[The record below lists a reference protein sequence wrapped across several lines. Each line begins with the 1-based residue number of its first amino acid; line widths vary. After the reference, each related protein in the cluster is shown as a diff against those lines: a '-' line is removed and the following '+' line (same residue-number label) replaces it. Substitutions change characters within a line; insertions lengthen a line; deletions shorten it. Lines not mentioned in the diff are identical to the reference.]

1 MVISKTLSVHL
12 MHKRQTNYYQMLGLA
27 PEVSALEIKR
37 AYRALVKNHHPD
49 VDYHGQDLTER
60 NRATE
65 YMMQINEAYETLI
78 DRSKR
83 AAYDSLI
90 SAHGR
95 RRARFTDLNEAED
108 REVYLRMN
116 FHPARQSMLRVMKKY
131 KRQLSDLSL
140 DIYDDELVAAFEKYV
155 DEVEDTLRKASQ
167 SLSARTV
174 PGSLDG
180 AVTMMR
186 YSIAQAVDGLDE
198 MRRFCQNYDY
208 DHLHMAGNLFRE
220 SSDLSKQGLQL
231 SKR

>member
-1 MVISKTLSVHL
+1 MQ
-12 MHKRQTNYYQMLGLA
+12 KRQTNYYQMLGLA

-37 AYRALVKNHHPD
+37 AYRTLVKNHHPD
-49 VDYHGQDLTER
+49 VDYHDQDVSER
-60 NRATE
+60 KRATE

-78 DRSKR
+78 DKSKR
-83 AAYDSLI
+83 AAYDLLLT
-90 SAHGR
+90 AAGR
-95 RRARFTDLNEAED
+95 GRLTARFTDLNEGEN

-167 SLSARTV
+167 SLSARVV
-174 PGSLDG
+174 PSSLDG

-186 YSIAQAVDGLDE
+186 YSIAQAADGLDE

-208 DHLHMAGNLFRE
+208 DHLHMAENLFRE

>member
-1 MVISKTLSVHL
+1 MQ
-12 MHKRQTNYYQMLGLA
+12 KRQTNYYQMLGLA
-27 PEVSALEIKR
+27 PEVTALEIKR

-49 VDYHGQDLTER
+49 VDYHGRDVSER
-60 NRATE
+60 DRATE
-65 YMMQINEAYETLI
+65 FMMQINEAYETLI
-78 DRSKR
+78 DKSKR
-83 AAYDSLI
+83 AAYDTLI
-90 SAHGR
+90 STDGLGR
-95 RRARFTDLNEAED
+95 RMARFTDLDESEN

-131 KRQLSDLSL
+131 NRQLSDLSL
-140 DIYDDELVAAFEKYV
+140 DIYDDELVATFEKYV
-155 DEVEDTLRKASQ
+155 DEVEDTLRKASHT
-167 SLSARTV
+167 LSARVV

>member
-1 MVISKTLSVHL
+1 MQ
-12 MHKRQTNYYQMLGLA
+12 KRQTNYYQMLGLA
-27 PEVSALEIKR
+27 PEVTALEIKR

-49 VDYHGQDLTER
+49 VDYHGRDVIER
-60 NRATE
+60 DRATE

-78 DRSKR
+78 DKSKR
-83 AAYDSLI
+83 AAYDSIL
-90 SAHGR
+90 SSDGSGR
-95 RRARFTDLNEAED
+95 RMARFTDLDEAEN
-108 REVYLRMN
+108 REVYLRMH
-116 FHPARQSMLRVMKKY
+116 FHPARQSMQRVMKKY

-140 DIYDDELVAAFEKYV
+140 DIYDDELVATFEKYV

-167 SLSARTV
+167 SLSARVV

-208 DHLHMAGNLFRE
+208 DHLHMAANLFRE

>member
-1 MVISKTLSVHL
+1 
-12 MHKRQTNYYQMLGLA
+12 MLGLA

-49 VDYHGQDLTER
+49 VEFHGQDVSAR
-60 NRATE
+60 DRATE
-65 YMMQINEAYETLI
+65 FMMQINEAYETLI
-78 DRSKR
+78 DKSKR
-83 AAYDSLI
+83 AEYDSLI
-90 SAHGR
+90 SNGLGR
-95 RRARFTDLNEAED
+95 RTARFTDLNESENRD
-108 REVYLRMN
+108 VYLRMN
-116 FHPARQSMLRVMKKY
+116 FHPARESMLRVMKKY

-140 DIYDDELVAAFEKYV
+140 DIYDDELVATFEKYV

-167 SLSARTV
+167 SLSARVV
-174 PGSLDG
+174 PSSLDG

-208 DHLHMAGNLFRE
+208 DHLHMAANLFRE
-220 SSDLSKQGLQL
+220 STDLSKQGLQL

>member
-1 MVISKTLSVHL
+1 MQ
-12 MHKRQTNYYQMLGLA
+12 KRTPNYYQMLGLA

-37 AYRALVKNHHPD
+37 AYRTLVKNHHPD
-49 VDYHGQDLTER
+49 VDYHGQDLSER

-78 DRSKR
+78 DKSKR
-83 AAYDSLI
+83 AAYDLI
-90 SAHGR
+90 LSSDGR
-95 RRARFTDLNEAED
+95 GRLTARFTDLNEAED

-116 FHPARQSMLRVMKKY
+116 FHPARQSILRVMKKY

-140 DIYDDELVAAFEKYV
+140 DIYDDELVASFEKYV

-167 SLSARTV
+167 SLSARVV
-174 PGSLDG
+174 PSSLDG
-180 AVTMMR
+180 AVTMLR
-186 YSIAQAVDGLDE
+186 YSIAQAADGLDE

>member
-1 MVISKTLSVHL
+1 
-12 MHKRQTNYYQMLGLA
+12 MLGIQ
-27 PEVSALEIKR
+27 PEVTALEIKR
-37 AYRALVKNHHPD
+37 AYRAIVKNHHPD
-49 VDYHGQDLTER
+49 VDYHGQNATER
-60 NRATE
+60 DRATE
-65 YMMQINEAYETLI
+65 FMMQINEAYETLI
-78 DRSKR
+78 DKTKR
-83 AAYDSLI
+83 AAYDALLL
-90 SAHGR
+90 ADNAGR
-95 RRARFTDLNEAED
+95 RTARFTDLDEAENRD
-108 REVYLRMN
+108 VYLRMN

-131 KRQLSDLSL
+131 KRQLSELSL

-167 SLSARTV
+167 SLSARVV
-174 PGSLDG
+174 PSSLDG

-186 YSIAQAVDGLDE
+186 YSIAQAVDGLEE

>member
-1 MVISKTLSVHL
+1 MQ
-12 MHKRQTNYYQMLGLA
+12 KRQTNYYQMLGLA
-27 PEVSALEIKR
+27 PEVTPLEIKR

-49 VDYHGQDLTER
+49 VDYNGRDVSER
-60 NRATE
+60 DRATE
-65 YMMQINEAYETLI
+65 FMMQINEAYETLI
-78 DRSKR
+78 DKSKR
-83 AAYDSLI
+83 EAYDTLI
-90 SAHGR
+90 SSDHLGR
-95 RRARFTDLNEAED
+95 RMARFTDLNESEN

-116 FHPARQSMLRVMKKY
+116 FHPARQSMLHVMKKY

-140 DIYDDELVAAFEKYV
+140 DIYDDELVATFEKYV

-167 SLSARTV
+167 SLSARVV

-186 YSIAQAVDGLDE
+186 YSIAQAVDGLEE

>member
-1 MVISKTLSVHL
+1 
-12 MHKRQTNYYQMLGLA
+12 MLGLA
-27 PEVSALEIKR
+27 PEVTALEIKR

-49 VDYHGQDLTER
+49 VEYHGQDVTER

-78 DRSKR
+78 DKSKR
-83 AAYDSLI
+83 AAYDSLL
-90 SAHGR
+90 SADGRGR
-95 RRARFTDLNEAED
+95 RTARFTDLNEAED

-116 FHPARQSMLRVMKKY
+116 FHPARQSILRVMKKY

-167 SLSARTV
+167 SLSARAV
-174 PGSLDG
+174 PSSLDG

-186 YSIAQAVDGLDE
+186 YAIAQAVDGLDE

-208 DHLHMAGNLFRE
+208 DHLHMAMNLFRE
-220 SSDLSKQGLQL
+220 SSDLSRQGLQL

>member
-1 MVISKTLSVHL
+1 MQ
-12 MHKRQTNYYQMLGLA
+12 KRQTNYYQMLGLA
-27 PEVSALEIKR
+27 PEVTALEIKR

-49 VDYHGQDLTER
+49 VEYHGQNVTER

-78 DRSKR
+78 DKSKR
-83 AAYDSLI
+83 AAYDSLL
-90 SAHGR
+90 SADGRGR
-95 RRARFTDLNEAED
+95 RTARFTDLNEAED

-167 SLSARTV
+167 SLSARVV

-186 YSIAQAVDGLDE
+186 YAIAQAVDGLDE

-208 DHLHMAGNLFRE
+208 DHLHMAMNLFRE

>member
-1 MVISKTLSVHL
+1 MQ
-12 MHKRQTNYYQMLGLA
+12 KRQTNYYQMLGLA

-37 AYRALVKNHHPD
+37 AYRTLVKNHHPD
-49 VDYHGQDLTER
+49 VDYHDQDVSKR

-78 DRSKR
+78 DKSKR
-83 AAYDSLI
+83 AAYDLLLT
-90 SAHGR
+90 AAARGR
-95 RRARFTDLNEAED
+95 LTARFTDLNEGEN

-167 SLSARTV
+167 SLSARVV
-174 PGSLDG
+174 PSSLDG

-186 YSIAQAVDGLDE
+186 YSIAQAADGLDE

-208 DHLHMAGNLFRE
+208 DHLHMAENLFRE

>member
-1 MVISKTLSVHL
+1 MQ
-12 MHKRQTNYYQMLGLA
+12 KRQSNYYQMLGLA
-27 PEVSALEIKR
+27 PDVSVLEIKR

-49 VDYHGQDLTER
+49 VEYHGQNISERDRTTEL
-60 NRATE
+60 
-65 YMMQINEAYETLI
+65 MMQINEAYETLI
-78 DRSKR
+78 DKSKR
-83 AAYDSLI
+83 AAYDSIL
-90 SAHGR
+90 SADGKGR
-95 RRARFTDLNEAED
+95 LAARFTDLHESEN

-140 DIYDDELVAAFEKYV
+140 DIYDDDLLATFEKYV

-167 SLSARTV
+167 SLSARLV
-174 PGSLDG
+174 PSSLDG

-186 YSIAQAVDGLDE
+186 YSIAQAADGLDE

-208 DHLHMAGNLFRE
+208 DHLHMAVNLFRE

>member
-1 MVISKTLSVHL
+1 MQ
-12 MHKRQTNYYQMLGLA
+12 KRQTNFYQMLGLA

-49 VDYHGQDLTER
+49 VDYHEQDVSER

-78 DRSKR
+78 DKTKR
-83 AAYDSLI
+83 AAYDLLLSSDGKARLT
-90 SAHGR
+90 
-95 RRARFTDLNEAED
+95 ARFTDLNEGEN

-167 SLSARTV
+167 SLSARVV
-174 PGSLDG
+174 PSSLDG

-186 YSIAQAVDGLDE
+186 YSIAQAADGLDE

-208 DHLHMAGNLFRE
+208 DHLHMAENLFRE

>member
-1 MVISKTLSVHL
+1 
-12 MHKRQTNYYQMLGLA
+12 MLGLQ

-37 AYRALVKNHHPD
+37 AYRALVKSHHPD
-49 VDYHGQDLTER
+49 VEYHEQTVSER
-60 NRATE
+60 DRATE
-65 YMMQINEAYETLI
+65 FMMRLNEAYETLI
-78 DRSKR
+78 DKSKR

-90 SAHGR
+90 SAQGNGR
-95 RRARFTDLNEAED
+95 RTARFTDLDESENRD
-108 REVYLRMN
+108 VYLRTN
-116 FHPARQSMLRVMKKY
+116 FHPARQSMLRVLKKY
-131 KRQLSDLSL
+131 KQQLSDLSL
-140 DIYDDELVAAFEKYV
+140 DIYDDELVGTFEKYV

-167 SLSARTV
+167 SLSERIV
-174 PGSLDG
+174 PSSLDG

>member
-1 MVISKTLSVHL
+1 MQ
-12 MHKRQTNYYQMLGLA
+12 KRQTNYYQMLGLA
-27 PEVSALEIKR
+27 PEVTALEIKR

-49 VDYHGQDLTER
+49 VDYHGRDVSER

-78 DRSKR
+78 DKSKR
-83 AAYDSLI
+83 AAYDSII
-90 SAHGR
+90 SSDGLGR
-95 RRARFTDLNEAED
+95 RMARFTDLDESEN

-116 FHPARQSMLRVMKKY
+116 FHPARQSMQRVMKKY
-131 KRQLSDLSL
+131 NRQLSDLSL

-167 SLSARTV
+167 SLSARVV

-220 SSDLSKQGLQL
+220 SLDLSKQGLQL